1 MLIEFRIA
9 WIIAALLPLPVKGPA
24 AEGDSTDN
32 FEKPTDVENDY
43 SRQFGP
49 LDEARYESAR
59 WWRNLNRCM
68 SVVGVIII
76 IIVVLAALPPLQL
89 L

>member
-1 MLIEFRIA
+1 M
-9 WIIAALLPLPVKGPA
+9 IAAFLPLPIKPMT
-24 AEGDSTDN
+24 AEGNSTDN
-32 FEKPTDVENDY
+32 LEKPVDVENDY

-68 SVVGVIII
+68 SVVGLI
-76 IIVVLAALPPLQL
+76 IIVIVVSYSLYFFRTFGS
-89 L
+89 

>member
-1 MLIEFRIA
+1 M
-9 WIIAALLPLPVKGPA
+9 IAAFLPLPLKNPGL
-24 AEGDSTDN
+24 
-32 FEKPTDVENDY
+32 DVEKADHDTRDHEQQNDMPNDY

-68 SVVGVIII
+68 SVVGIII
-76 IIVVLAALPPLQL
+76 LILIVCL
-89 L
+89 LSSCYFGGANTA